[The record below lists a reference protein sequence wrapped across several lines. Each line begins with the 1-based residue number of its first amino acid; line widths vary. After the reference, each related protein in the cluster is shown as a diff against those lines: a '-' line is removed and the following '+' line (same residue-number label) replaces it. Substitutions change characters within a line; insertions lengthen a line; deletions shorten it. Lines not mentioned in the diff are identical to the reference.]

1 MPVTTGRCPVDVTYD
16 VGFRPDGKLTALR
29 LRGGMLAGHAKDLS
43 DSDIDMLRQGSDMV
57 RLCGKTT
64 NTRP

>member
-1 MPVTTGRCPVDVTYD
+1 MRILAGRCPLDVTYD

-29 LRGGMLAGHAKDLS
+29 LRGGMLAGHVKDLS

-57 RLCGKTT
+57 RTGRQIHPKH
-64 NTRP
+64 